1 MEKIHGDPKIGDI
14 SHKYNTVVN
23 MQFVAGVV
31 VSLIICIALLMS
43 SGVSKAMGAP
53 LPAEPKSL
61 KVSEPE
67 FLIVSEPKSMK
78 ISDLKSLRVLKPIS
92 LESGGFLKGKYTPA
106 KRENPAYRRC
116 ATLEGFSARQQSAL
130 EALGI
135 TQEDVN

>member
-67 FLIVSEPKSMK
+67 FLIISE
-78 ISDLKSLRVLKPIS
+78 LKSLRISKPKS
-92 LESGGFLKGKYTPA
+92 LESGGLLKGKYTPA

>member
-1 MEKIHGDPKIGDI
+1 MEEG
-14 SHKYNTVVN
+14 
-23 MQFVAGVV
+23 FE
-31 VSLIICIALLMS
+31 VSEPEFLE
-43 SGVSKAMGAP
+43 VS
-53 LPAEPKSL
+53 EPKSL

-67 FLIVSEPKSMK
+67 FLIVSEPISMK
-78 ISDLKSLRVLKPIS
+78 ISELKSLRVSKPKS
-92 LESGGFLKGKYTPA
+92 LESGGFLTGMYTPA

>member
-1 MEKIHGDPKIGDI
+1 VEKIHGDPKIGDI

-67 FLIVSEPKSMK
+67 FLIVSE
-78 ISDLKSLRVLKPIS
+78 LKSLRVSKPKS

>member
-23 MQFVAGVV
+23 MQFVAGIAVT
-31 VSLIICIALLMS
+31 LIICIALLMS
-43 SGVSKAMGAP
+43 SRVSKAMGAP
-53 LPAEPKSL
+53 LPA
-61 KVSEPE
+61 EPE

-78 ISDLKSLRVLKPIS
+78 ISELKSLRVLKPKS

>member
-1 MEKIHGDPKIGDI
+1 
-14 SHKYNTVVN
+14 

-53 LPAEPKSL
+53 LPAGPKSL

-78 ISDLKSLRVLKPIS
+78 ISELKSLRVSKPKS

-116 ATLEGFSARQQSAL
+116 ATL
-130 EALGI
+130 
-135 TQEDVN
+135 

>member
-67 FLIVSEPKSMK
+67 FLIISE
-78 ISDLKSLRVLKPIS
+78 LKSLRISKPKS

>member
-1 MEKIHGDPKIGDI
+1 
-14 SHKYNTVVN
+14 

-61 KVSEPE
+61 KVSETE

-78 ISDLKSLRVLKPIS
+78 ISELKSLRVLKPKS
-92 LESGGFLKGKYTPA
+92 LESGVFLKGKYTPA
-106 KRENPAYRRC
+106 ERENVEYLRC
-116 ATLEGFSARQQSAL
+116 GKLEGFSDRQQCAL

>member
-1 MEKIHGDPKIGDI
+1 VEKIHGDPKIGDI

-67 FLIVSEPKSMK
+67 FLIVSE
-78 ISDLKSLRVLKPIS
+78 LKSLRVSKPKS

-135 TQEDVN
+135 SQEDVN

>member
-61 KVSEPE
+61 
-67 FLIVSEPKSMK
+67 
-78 ISDLKSLRVLKPIS
+78 
-92 LESGGFLKGKYTPA
+92 ESGGFLKGKYTPA
-106 KRENPAYRRC
+106 KRENPTYRRC